1 MTLAQ
6 VPHRP
11 IAFSVIGGFLGAG
24 KTTAINALLAS
35 VAGRRIAVLVNDFG
49 DLAIDA
55 ALVTRRNATTIGLA
69 NGCVCCTLA
78 GGLVQAIID
87 ALALVPPPDAIV
99 IEASGVSDPRRIA
112 QIARTDPALAPDAT
126 IVLVAADQWRPLS
139 RDRYVGDVVHAQVAA
154 ADVLVLNKV
163 DLVSAAELDALRAE
177 LHALAPRASQFDTT
191 RAQLP
196 YGELLG
202 HTLDAALQRDRV
214 RLGATLGAHDALPPF
229 NGTLRR
235 PAPGADDDMHARQFA
250 TRTLRSPSPVSAAL
264 LRHALECLPASVL
277 RAKGFVRLDEA
288 PDAWQLVQVVGSRW
302 ALTAATAPGGHHHD
316 SALVVMGPAATLV
329 DADLAP
335 LAAAFAAVPSSASAR
350 RPSRPAPAAGGR

>member
-1 MTLAQ
+1 MALAQ
-6 VPHRP
+6 VPRRS
-11 IAFSVIGGFLGAG
+11 IAFTVIGGFLGAG

-35 VAGRRIAVLVNDFG
+35 VADRRIAVLVNDFG

-69 NGCVCCTLA
+69 NGCVCCSLA

-87 ALALVPPPDAIV
+87 AMALEPAPDAIV

-139 RDRYVGDVVHAQVAA
+139 CDRYVGDLVQAQVAA

-163 DLVSAAELDALRAE
+163 DLVSAAERDALRAQ
-177 LHALAPRASQFDTT
+177 LRAFAPRASQFETT
-191 RAQLP
+191 GAQLP
-196 YGELLG
+196 YAELLG
-202 HTLDAALQRDRV
+202 HTLDAALRSDMAP
-214 RLGATLGAHDALPPF
+214 LGAALGAHDRRPPMT
-229 NGTLRR
+229 GTL
-235 PAPGADDDMHARQFA
+235 PVAAPRADHDVHARQFA
-250 TRTLRSPSPVSAAL
+250 TRTLRSPFPVSAAL
-264 LRHALECLPASVL
+264 LRHALECLPPSVL

-288 PDAWQLVQVVGSRW
+288 PDTWQLVQVVGSRW
-302 ALTAATAPGGHHHD
+302 SLAATTAPGGQHLD

-335 LAAAFAAVPSSASAR
+335 LAAAFAAMPSSASAR
-350 RPSRPAPAAGGR
+350 LPSRPAPAARGR